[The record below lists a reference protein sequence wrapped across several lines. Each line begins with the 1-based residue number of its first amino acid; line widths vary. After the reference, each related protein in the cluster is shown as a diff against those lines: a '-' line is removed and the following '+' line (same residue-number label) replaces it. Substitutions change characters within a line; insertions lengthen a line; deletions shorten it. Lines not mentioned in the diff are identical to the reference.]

1 MINNPTNNVSTFV
14 KVALPAIESTNKDGK
29 YKVIADPNLDAKSIL
44 DVLVKYW
51 DNDYLCNEML
61 TRFIRVVCD
70 TAIRNRLAEYKIANP
85 NADQETIDKAM
96 QAYADEGWNQNL
108 KHPPKPKSEASI
120 AKNQENATKTYN
132 QMATDAKAD
141 FMLNM
146 FDKDPELAKIY
157 EQKLAEKLAKK

>member
-85 NADQETIDKAM
+85 DADQESIDTAM
-96 QAYADEGWNQNL
+96 QAYADAGWNQNL
-108 KHPPKPKSEASI
+108 KHPATPKKEQSI
-120 AKNQENATKTYN
+120 AKNQKNAETTYN

-146 FDKDPELAKIY
+146 FEKDPELAKIY
-157 EQKLAEKLAKK
+157 AQKLAEKTKK